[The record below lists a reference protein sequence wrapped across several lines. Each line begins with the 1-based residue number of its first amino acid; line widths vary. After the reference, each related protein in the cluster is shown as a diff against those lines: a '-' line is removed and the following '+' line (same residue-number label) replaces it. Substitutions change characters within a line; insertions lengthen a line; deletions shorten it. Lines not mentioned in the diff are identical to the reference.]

1 MNTDKEFVPYQPSLD
16 MKSIGFDEPCLGFF
30 KNDDLHYSSSI
41 DDADNFRLWRVKLS
55 DISLLAPTYSQA
67 FRWFREKYGLEG
79 VTQRAEDFMWY
90 KWAIYQYNE
99 NGKKYVADWYEYK
112 TYEEAE
118 LACLKRLIEIC
129 KNK

>member
-16 MKSIGFDEPCLGFF
+16 MKEIGFDEPCFGLYH
-30 KNDDLHYSSSI
+30 NDKTFYPTQCKSHEQFHGQICSAPLRQQS
-41 DDADNFRLWRVKLS
+41 FR
-55 DISLLAPTYSQA
+55 
-67 FRWFREKYGLEG
+67 FFREKYGLEG

-90 KWAIYQYNE
+90 KWTIHQYNE
-99 NGKKYVADWYEYK
+99 NSKKYVANWYKYK

-118 LACLKRLIEIC
+118 LACLIKLIEIV